1 MGLGVG
7 SEKMELTN
15 KITGYFDVKVYNSK
29 TDKANWKTKGEDEQI
44 SFTAT
49 FPELKKEFEKYAK
62 PYTNKDGVQRFA
74 VQFKIGSKC
83 RWFDEYAKQVVK
95 PTNESLDKK
104 RFEVVIQYN
113 QLDGDPAQKEASGYW
128 VNAIQFKEFVEN
140 PFTAFEPRHE
150 AQPFDPI
157 AAAPAAPAAPE
168 TEKDLPF

>member
-1 MGLGVG
+1 
-7 SEKMELTN
+7 MELTN
-15 KITGYFDVKVYNSK
+15 KITGFFDVKVYNAK
-29 TDKANWKTKGEDEQI
+29 TDKANWKTKVEDEQI

-83 RWFDEYAKQVVK
+83 RWFDEYAKQVTK

-113 QLDGDPAQKEASGYW
+113 QLDGNPAQKEASGYW

-140 PFTAFEPRHE
+140 PFTAFEPRPK
-150 AQPFDPI
+150 AQPFEPI
-157 AAAPAAPAAPE
+157 GAATPKNSPNLKQE
-168 TEKDLPF
+168 DDDLPF